1 MSFWRAR
8 TTGLEQGNNL
18 AVLSDSVEE
27 YFLDLTPYGAR
38 SEIDNAL
45 IKPHQN
51 GSPGG
56 SFKLGVAHP
65 LSISTQERSR
75 AQQPL
80 HCTIPPLVAM
90 AEGGSRDDAAC
101 LPSFLDPVTYEIMR
115 DPVFTADGQT
125 FERQTIE
132 QWLRDHDTSP
142 LHGGRLEHT
151 RLVPN
156 IALRQSIDEW
166 RAKYHRIIPM
176 SAIVIGAQIGRG
188 GFKVVHRGTLSLPGA
203 RAPTEVAVLR
213 VRTADVAAEVATLLQ
228 LGKHPRL
235 IRFFGQCEG
244 ELDTLLITEYVAL
257 PMPAMY
263 ELVP

>member
-1 MSFWRAR
+1 
-8 TTGLEQGNNL
+8 
-18 AVLSDSVEE
+18 
-27 YFLDLTPYGAR
+27 
-38 SEIDNAL
+38 
-45 IKPHQN
+45 
-51 GSPGG
+51 
-56 SFKLGVAHP
+56 
-65 LSISTQERSR
+65 
-75 AQQPL
+75 
-80 HCTIPPLVAM
+80 M

-125 FERQTIE
+125 FERRTIE

-166 RAKYHRIIPM
+166 WAKYHRIIPM

-188 GFKVVHRGTLSLPGA
+188 GFKVVHRGTLTLGGA
-203 RAPTEVAVLR
+203 RAPSEVAVLR
-213 VRTADVAAEVATLLQ
+213 VRTADVAAEAATLLQ

-235 IRFFGQCEG
+235 IRFFGQCED

-263 ELVP
+263 HNLVDSLHPCNFFCSVGLHGHLRPAGAVPCAMY